1 MLQEETLE
9 YVGVE
14 GFWAAPPDCCL
25 RSFCLYIYIYIH
37 MTDVCVRRCLKGW
50 ADGQQLHPFLVTASC
65 EAMAMYNPL
74 NVLSGRRPKL

>member
-1 MLQEETLE
+1 MW
-9 YVGVE
+9 GSK
-14 GFWAAPPDCCL
+14 GFGLLPQTAAYA
-25 RSFCLYIYIYIH
+25 RFAYTYIYIH

-65 EAMAMYNPL
+65 EAMAIYNPL